1 MVLGVS
7 RSASMAID
15 VRVRGW
21 ERLHQI
27 RQAITA
33 TRCVCVM
40 KKTKC
45 MVIAVLNILY
55 SGFFTLY
62 ETLEHREEAGMRRLT
77 SFGSRATDPFTGYMQ
92 HV

>member
-1 MVLGVS
+1 MRL
-7 RSASMAID
+7 
-15 VRVRGW
+15 RGW